1 MIIIYLLV
9 GVINGLIAAAAWG
22 IYAYDIV
29 HPHQGTSLFD
39 PFSTYF
45 PDRNDTFVHFGV
57 GAGFI
62 ASLLIYVYV
71 RVTPGKA
78 GEPWNK
84 NVLKLLLF
92 SSGPLLAYYPLQA
105 SYNFE
110 LPPTDASLSAEFHF
124 ELPFLSEIAK
134 MAGQDPHLLCVSGP
148 ESSGGREDS
157 DGVSGARELAY
168 RRLIEDADL
177 PYGISTQQDE
187 VDFVTYQ
194 GDVDEGY
201 AYISWKPTNI
211 VSSIDSIA
219 NGKDNGSTEYYY
231 HHITGNWYIYCQ
243 TTDPL

>member
-1 MIIIYLLV
+1 
-9 GVINGLIAAAAWG
+9 
-22 IYAYDIV
+22 
-29 HPHQGTSLFD
+29 
-39 PFSTYF
+39 
-45 PDRNDTFVHFGV
+45 
-57 GAGFI
+57 
-62 ASLLIYVYV
+62 
-71 RVTPGKA
+71 
-78 GEPWNK
+78 
-84 NVLKLLLF
+84 
-92 SSGPLLAYYPLQA
+92 
-105 SYNFE
+105 
-110 LPPTDASLSAEFHF
+110 
-124 ELPFLSEIAK
+124 
-134 MAGQDPHLLCVSGP
+134 VSGP